1 MAYIP
6 QFIFIILL
14 AAAIY
19 LFTRNMKRIIRN
31 IKLGKKSWPGD
42 RPNERWKKV
51 LLNALGQKKMFKRP
65 VPAVLHFFVYA
76 GFIII
81 NIEILEIIID
91 GIFGTHRVFKPM
103 LGDYYAP
110 FIGFFEFLA
119 ISVLT
124 GCAIFLIRR
133 NILKVK
139 RLNQPDLNGWPR
151 MDANTILITEILL
164 MIAFLTLNTADQ
176 VLQTRG
182 LGHYISTGKFFFT
195 GFLIPILNGLST
207 EQLLILERTCWWFH
221 VIGILAFLNYLYYS
235 KHLHI
240 LFAFPNT
247 YYSRLEPQGKMQNM
261 PDIQREVQIMLDP
274 SATGTEPP
282 AEPGRFGAKDVY
294 DLQTTDLLGAYS
306 CTECGRCTAM
316 CPANITGKL
325 LSPRKI
331 MMATRDRCEE
341 IGRGIDKVGMDYKDE
356 KTLLGDYISHEEIF
370 ACTTCQACV
379 EACPIN
385 IDPLAIIT
393 QLRRFAIMEESQ
405 APGNWNTMFTSM
417 ENNQAPWQFSPM
429 DRAIWAEDLRNDQ

>member
-240 LFAFPNT
+240 LFAFPT
-247 YYSRLEPQGKMQNM
+247 TWYSKLEPQGKMQNM
-261 PDIQREVQIMLDP
+261 PDIQREVQLMLDP

-294 DLQTTDLLGAYS
+294 DLQTTDLL
-306 CTECGRCTAM
+306 
-316 CPANITGKL
+316 
-325 LSPRKI
+325 
-331 MMATRDRCEE
+331 
-341 IGRGIDKVGMDYKDE
+341 
-356 KTLLGDYISHEEIF
+356 
-370 ACTTCQACV
+370 
-379 EACPIN
+379 
-385 IDPLAIIT
+385 
-393 QLRRFAIMEESQ
+393 
-405 APGNWNTMFTSM
+405 
-417 ENNQAPWQFSPM
+417 
-429 DRAIWAEDLRNDQ
+429 